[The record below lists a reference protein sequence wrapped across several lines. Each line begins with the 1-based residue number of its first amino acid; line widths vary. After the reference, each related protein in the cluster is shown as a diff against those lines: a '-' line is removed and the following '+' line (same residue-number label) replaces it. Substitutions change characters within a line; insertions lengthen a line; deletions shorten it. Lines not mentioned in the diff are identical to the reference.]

1 MPSKP
6 TPILPARIDSS
17 IRLIR
22 GQRVILDT
30 DIAAL
35 YQVPLKQLN
44 QAVRRNRNRFPGDFM
59 FLLTAEEFESVSAD
73 PTGTSLRSQFVT
85 SNKSDLRSQIVT
97 SKKGRGGRRSL
108 PYAFTEQGVAMLS
121 SVLRSRRAVAV
132 NIEIMRAFVRL
143 RHMLSTHAELA
154 RKVDELE
161 KKYDKRF
168 SVVFDA
174 LRALMEPPPEPKKPR
189 IGFHAES
196 RA

>member
-1 MPSKP
+1 MSSKP

-22 GQRVILDT
+22 GQRVILDA

-44 QAVRRNRNRFPGDFM
+44 QAIRRNRNRFPRDFM
-59 FLLTAEEFESVSAD
+59 FLLTPAEFASITAD
-73 PTGTSLRSQFVT
+73 PSWSSLRSHIVT
-85 SNKSDLRSQIVT
+85 SNLRSQIVT
-97 SKKGRGGRRSL
+97 SSSAHGGRRYR

-132 NIEIMRAFVRL
+132 NIEIMRAFVPL
-143 RHMLSTHAELA
+143 RHMLSSHVELA
-154 RKVDELE
+154 RKVDDLE
-161 KKYDKRF
+161 KKYDKQF

-174 LRALMEPPPEPKKPR
+174 LRALMEPPPQP
-189 IGFHAES
+189 
-196 RA
+196 

>member
-1 MPSKP
+1 MTQPNQML
-6 TPILPARIDSS
+6 PIEIDSL
-17 IRLIR
+17 ILLIR
-22 GQRVILDT
+22 GQRVILDAA
-30 DIAAL
+30 IAAL
-35 YQVPLKQLN
+35 YEVSVKRLN
-44 QAVRRNRNRFPGDFM
+44 EAVNRNRDRFPGDFL
-59 FLLTAEEFESVSAD
+59 FQLSKDEINALSPEEKR
-73 PTGTSLRSQFVT
+73 TSLRSQFA
-85 SNKSDLRSQIVT
+85 T
-97 SKKGRGGRRSL
+97 SKKGRGGRRYL
-108 PYAFTEQGVAMLS
+108 PNAFTEEGVAMLS

-161 KKYDKRF
+161 KKYDKQF